1 MKSAPPG
8 RDPTIKNEWKPQEK
22 VQNFNPNRNEP
33 EYSKIIE
40 AEEIKSQ
47 IDTEAEFNRD
57 PALVRYKIEIQVFL
71 YIVTIT
77 ISEGGV

>member
-1 MKSAPPG
+1 MKS
-8 RDPTIKNEWKPQEK
+8 EWKPQEK

-33 EYSKIIE
+33 EYSKVIE

-57 PALVRYKIEIQVFL
+57 PALVR
-71 YIVTIT
+71 
-77 ISEGGV
+77 